1 MILNADMKTK
11 SRNLKAGKKKEKK
24 FRHSIHEKKAFA
36 ALFFAVFFLSFSV
49 FAKSNSPKKKSSPVA
64 EDTKNVA
71 GENESHETPVQN
83 SLSDSEQDLEFL
95 EIQEEIDFA
104 VEIRSPEY
112 VAQILKNNADQENY
126 PKIENLVLEKVRNL
140 VFLEDFEL
148 AKNIAL
154 CMIEVNVENFEAID
168 LYSFIEKTMANER
181 AYKRAQILKRN
192 RELKGAGH
200 EID

>member
-1 MILNADMKTK
+1 M
-11 SRNLKAGKKKEKK
+11 KKKLLPR
-24 FRHSIHEKKAFA
+24 FFL
-36 ALFFAVFFLSFSV
+36 LFFFFRFLFLQK
-49 FAKSNSPKKKSSPVA
+49 AILRKKKSSPVA